1 MGLTNLLQ
9 KGNMEEMNLDEM
21 RSQIAILKEKVD
33 KQNIVNDKLM
43 HRVINTRTDDMKRK
57 MFVAVFCG
65 IITIAISPWAF
76 HHNLGL
82 SWWFIVVTDIFM
94 VYCMSMEIYYKRMIS
109 DKALMNASILE
120 VAQRMSRFKSGYK
133 RYTMI
138 NIFVLLPI
146 WLVWLLVEVYL
157 QFSGN
162 MEIFWSYAIGL
173 GVGIVI
179 GGIVGLRL
187 FFRIIDNANQVI
199 KEINE

>member
-1 MGLTNLLQ
+1 
-9 KGNMEEMNLDEM
+9 MEELNLDEM

-33 KQNIVNDKLM
+33 KQAIVNDDIM
-43 HRVINTRTDDMKRK
+43 HKVINTRTGDIKRK
-57 MFVAVFCG
+57 MRVAVICG
-65 IITIAISPWAF
+65 LITIAISPWAF

-82 SWWFIVVTDIFM
+82 SWWFIIVTDIFM

-187 FFRIIDNANQVI
+187 FFRIIDNANLVI

>member
-1 MGLTNLLQ
+1 
-9 KGNMEEMNLDEM
+9 MEEMNLDEM

-120 VAQRMSRFKSGYK
+120 VAQRMPRFKSG
-133 RYTMI
+133 
-138 NIFVLLPI
+138 
-146 WLVWLLVEVYL
+146 
-157 QFSGN
+157 QSG
-162 MEIFWSYAIGL
+162 
-173 GVGIVI
+173 
-179 GGIVGLRL
+179 
-187 FFRIIDNANQVI
+187 
-199 KEINE
+199 

>member
-1 MGLTNLLQ
+1 
-9 KGNMEEMNLDEM
+9 MEEMNLDEM

-33 KQNIVNDKLM
+33 KQTIVNDKLM

-82 SWWFIVVTDIFM
+82 SWWFIIVTDIFM

>member
-1 MGLTNLLQ
+1 
-9 KGNMEEMNLDEM
+9 MEELNLDEM

-33 KQNIVNDKLM
+33 KQDIVNDKLM
-43 HRVINTRTDDMKRK
+43 HRVINTRTGDIKRK
-57 MFVAVFCG
+57 MRVAVICG
-65 IITIAISPWAF
+65 LITIAISPWAF

-82 SWWFIVVTDIFM
+82 SWWFIIVTDIFM
-94 VYCMSMEIYYKRMIS
+94 IYCMSMEIYYKRMVS
-109 DKALMNASILE
+109 DNALMNASVLE
-120 VAQRMSRFKSGYK
+120 VAQRMSHFKTCYK

-146 WLVWLLVEVYL
+146 WVIWLLVEVYFH
-157 QFSGN
+157 FSDN
-162 MEIFWSYAIGL
+162 MEAFWSYAIGL
-173 GVGIVI
+173 GVGIIV

>member
-1 MGLTNLLQ
+1 
-9 KGNMEEMNLDEM
+9 MEEMNLDEM

-82 SWWFIVVTDIFM
+82 SWWFIIVTDIFM

-162 MEIFWSYAIGL
+162 MEIFRSYAIGL

>member
-1 MGLTNLLQ
+1 
-9 KGNMEEMNLDEM
+9 MEEMNLDEM

-82 SWWFIVVTDIFM
+82 SWWFIIVTDIFM

-120 VAQRMSRFKSGYK
+120 VAQRMLRFKSGYK

-157 QFSGN
+157 QFSDN

>member
-1 MGLTNLLQ
+1 
-9 KGNMEEMNLDEM
+9 MEEMNLDEM

-157 QFSGN
+157 QYSSN

>member
-1 MGLTNLLQ
+1 
-9 KGNMEEMNLDEM
+9 MEEMNLDEM

-82 SWWFIVVTDIFM
+82 SWWFIIVTDIFM

-157 QFSGN
+157 QFSDN

-179 GGIVGLRL
+179 GGVCPPVFVFGILPVQELEIKQCVWVANAIN
-187 FFRIIDNANQVI
+187 RIAHR
-199 KEINE
+199 

>member
-1 MGLTNLLQ
+1 
-9 KGNMEEMNLDEM
+9 MEEMNLDEM

-82 SWWFIVVTDIFM
+82 SWWFIIVTDIFM

-179 GGIVGLRL
+179 GAIVGLRL